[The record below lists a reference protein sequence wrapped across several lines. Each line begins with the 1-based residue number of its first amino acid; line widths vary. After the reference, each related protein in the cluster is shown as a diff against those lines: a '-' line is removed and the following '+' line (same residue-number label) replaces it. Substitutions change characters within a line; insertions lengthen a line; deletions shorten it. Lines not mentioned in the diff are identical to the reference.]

1 MSEWVAINKAK
12 HAPNPA
18 LRMFAYE
25 SNFRR
30 LTRSTMPPIGIAKSN
45 HGNIASAGIKEI
57 STGFRVNERASK
69 PAEIWR
75 IPSAKLL
82 AILADHKRLNG
93 LPRLDFSVTD
103 FCEIRDLLVLL
114 ALVVQ
119 HDRADVYCKTNANR
133 EL

>member
-1 MSEWVAINKAK
+1 
-12 HAPNPA
+12 
-18 LRMFAYE
+18 
-25 SNFRR
+25 
-30 LTRSTMPPIGIAKSN
+30 MPPIGIAKSN

-57 STGFRVNERASK
+57 STGFRVNESASK

-119 HDRADVYCKTNANR
+119 HDRADVYCKSNANR